1 VAAPECPRC
10 HRPVVAAR
18 ATCLYCGAPLPDEI
32 RPQPSTPAATEPA
45 AGPRTDRVLVVLDL
59 AGAAID
65 AVQRALPLTPFEAE
79 QRVRRGGF
87 QLLRLAAPEEAAGEV
102 ERLGAEGLRAWAIPE
117 AEARA
122 RPRVAR
128 GGRRGEGALRL
139 AVEDGEL
146 RISPAELMLVVRG
159 PITRE
164 YQAEEQRR
172 RVRTA
177 APGSGYRVHF
187 WRRADANAVE
197 LDPDSFNFGQ
207 ADAVSSQLTLLEWVE
222 SVRGAAP
229 LDDEFKRE
237 PPVLSPAAPA
247 EGTEAMLR
255 QTRARGR
262 EEAVILDNV
271 EQFRFFSGWRAAVE
285 RRRGVI

>member
-1 VAAPECPRC
+1 VA
-10 HRPVVAAR
+10 AAR

-32 RPQPSTPAATEPA
+32 RPQPSAPAAAEPA
-45 AGPRTDRVLVVLDL
+45 VGGRTDRVLVVLDL
-59 AGAAID
+59 AGAAPG

-79 QRVRRGGF
+79 QRVRRGGS
-87 QLLRLAAPEEAAGEV
+87 QLLRLATPEEGAREV
-102 ERLGAEGLRAWAIPE
+102 ERLGGEGLRAWAIPE

-146 RISPAELMLVVRG
+146 RISPTELMLVVRG

-177 APGSGYRVHF
+177 APAPGYRVHL
-187 WRRADANAVE
+187 WRRGEANAVE
-197 LDPDSFNFGQ
+197 LDPESFNFGQ
-207 ADAVSSQLTLLEWVE
+207 TDAVSSQLTLLEWVE
-222 SVRGAAP
+222 SVRGAAV

-255 QTRARGR
+255 QTRGRDR

-285 RRRGVI
+285 RRRASPQ